1 LTLTLSLNMDLDFLR
16 QARDR
21 FLMTSTVFLGLPG
34 ATGPAAPSA
43 AAVGQPRRLLI
54 RQDLDRCSVIRGPGL
69 SA

>member
-34 ATGPAAPSA
+34 AGQATPSATDAGQPHRNGTQLPAWPFAQHRLPAA
-43 AAVGQPRRLLI
+43 G
-54 RQDLDRCSVIRGPGL
+54 
-69 SA
+69 

>member
-1 LTLTLSLNMDLDFLR
+1 MDLDFLR

-43 AAVGQPRRLLI
+43 AAVGQPHCNGTQLPTWPFAQHSLPAA
-54 RQDLDRCSVIRGPGL
+54 G
-69 SA
+69 